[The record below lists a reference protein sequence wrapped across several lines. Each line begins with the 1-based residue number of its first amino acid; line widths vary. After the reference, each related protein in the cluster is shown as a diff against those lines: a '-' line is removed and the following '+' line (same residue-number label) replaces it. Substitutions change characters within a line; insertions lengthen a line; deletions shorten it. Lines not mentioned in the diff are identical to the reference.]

1 MAFHL
6 TVGESLEQL
15 VQQLA
20 EQLSAPYSDDVFA
33 SDLIIVP
40 GAGVKAWTTTQLSHY
55 LGAQDGRGGIAA
67 NLKFGYPNQVFVGA
81 FGDNE
86 IDKWKTGPLTW
97 LVYDELFV
105 NGAEYGEQH
114 GEHTDAI
121 RARAIAD
128 LFDRYLMYR
137 PAMLRNWTDGRDVG
151 PFGPLDKNFLWQ
163 PKLWRALTKKRQAKS
178 GTDVLFDFIEKTKQI
193 GDLAQKENSHFTLG
207 QMPERIFLFGLASLP
222 PAHLSVLAALSLQRE
237 IYLYAPT
244 PSAAR
249 WQKIGDALQKSE
261 RLALPV
267 TRQSEV
273 FPDPI
278 GHSLGQ
284 LWGTAM
290 HEANGLLVDAA
301 LGAGISFSSIN
312 VVTQPVDSAKTT
324 LLSTLQQGI
333 RADLPLEQ
341 CPKINLSPEDRSLQ
355 FHLCY
360 GIARQIQVARDYVL
374 HVLAEKQ
381 NGESVY
387 SPRDIAIITPNIQSI
402 APLAVATFAGDPDHG
417 VPSVPLQIADRT
429 LRQENLL
436 VDALLQLFDL
446 TERRFRAS
454 EVVKFLSSQ
463 AVRQKFLFSD
473 SEIEVISQWINQLSV
488 RWGIDENDLNR
499 FGVGPS
505 VAMHTFH
512 KAVQRL
518 LLGAAL
524 PDNDQSLG
532 FADTPPESGIE
543 GELVDI
549 AGRFSEFLYQLSRS
563 VDSLC
568 FPTTVTQWCENV
580 RLAIS
585 RLFLLNNDQARM
597 AIAVDKALEQL
608 QIDAVDAVAKEDA
621 IGLDE
626 PPRQVKPVDLATL
639 VRTRLEA
646 SSSRPRFGTGAVT
659 MSSLTALRGLPF
671 KVIIVVGLDADVVAV
686 STAEDLVS
694 AFRCVGDRDQRS
706 EQRAQ
711 LLDAVLSAKDRFV
724 VLSNGHDVRTNVK
737 LPSTVALAEL
747 HDVVNAVA
755 QSDTSD
761 SAVKRCTA
769 DHPRQGWS
777 ERAFLPNKLGVDGPW
792 SFDKGAC
799 DAAVSQRKA
808 LVEGV
813 KPPPSPDEQWQFIL
827 QNESAG
833 PTTEVTERL
842 TLDDLILAVSHPVR
856 LFQSRRLGIF
866 GDSEFDLLFSDV
878 IDLELEDKDEWNL
891 CNQLLQKFLSP
902 QFVPDQ
908 IDQWKEVKE
917 ARGDVPPGQLG
928 TEVIDSVEQKASI
941 LSALAL
947 PFIDNQTP
955 TSEVVNFNL
964 PNSEVVISGSIANV
978 YGNTLVFCT
987 PSRLGPKDQL
997 SHWLHLAALT
1007 LAYPETNWRAVSVG
1021 LNPDSKSK
1029 KLFCRRVFALPN
1041 AQAAEQILSFAY
1053 GVYQTALQTPIPLF
1067 PKTSFALFSDTKPAD
1082 SWVNYRGFGDGRDR
1096 WNKLFFDM
1104 SYSELL
1110 ELPTISLD
1118 NAPSG
1123 SRVTWWA
1130 NHLWKTVEQTMSIHR
1145 NEVLLN
1151 IPDGDSL

>member
-6 TVGESLEQL
+6 VVGESLDQL

-20 EQLSAPYSDDVFA
+20 EQLSVPNGDDAFA

-151 PFGPLDKNFLWQ
+151 PFGPLDESLLWQ
-163 PKLWRALTKKRQAKS
+163 PQLWRALTKKRQAKS
-178 GTDVLFDFIEKTKQI
+178 GTDVLFDFIEKSKQL
-193 GDLAQKENSHFTLG
+193 GAQPFEQGSLFAST
-207 QMPERIFLFGLASLP
+207 QMPERVFLFGLASLP
-222 PAHLSVLAALSLQRE
+222 PAHLSVLAALTSQRD

-244 PSAAR
+244 PSATR
-249 WQKIGDALQKSE
+249 WQKIGDALQKFN

-278 GHSLGQ
+278 GHPLGR
-284 LWGTAM
+284 LWGRAM

-301 LGAGISFSSIN
+301 LGAGVSFPSID

-324 LLSTLQQGI
+324 LLSTLQHGI

-341 CPKINLSPEDRSLQ
+341 CPKINLLPEDRSLQ

-360 GIARQIQVARDYVL
+360 GIARQIQVARDCVL
-374 HVLAEKQ
+374 HVLSEKQ
-381 NGESVY
+381 NGVSVY
-387 SPRDIAIITPNIQSI
+387 SPRDIAIISPDIQSI
-402 APLAVATFAGDPDHG
+402 APLAVATFAGDPEHG

-454 EVVKFLSSQ
+454 EVLKFLSLQ
-463 AVRQKFLFSD
+463 AVRQKFSFSD
-473 SEIEVISQWINQLSV
+473 SNIEVISNWIDQLSV
-488 RWGIDENDLNR
+488 RWGIDENDLDR

-505 VAMHTFH
+505 VAMHTFQ

-518 LLGAAL
+518 FLGAAL

-532 FADTPPESGIE
+532 LADTPPEPGIE

-549 AGRFSEFLYQLSRS
+549 AGRFSEFLYQLSLS

-568 FPTTVTQWCENV
+568 SPTTVTQWCENV
-580 RLAIS
+580 RIAIS
-585 RLFLLNNDQARM
+585 RLFLLDNEQSRM
-597 AIAVDKALEQL
+597 ASPVDKALEQL
-608 QIDAVDAVAKEDA
+608 QIDAVDAVTKDEA
-621 IGLDE
+621 IDLVE
-626 PPRQVKPVDLATL
+626 PSRQVQSADLAGL
-639 VRTRLEA
+639 LRTRLEA
-646 SSSRPRFGTGAVT
+646 SSSYPRFGSGAVT

-711 LLDAVLSAKDRFV
+711 LLDAVLSAQDRLII
-724 VLSNGHDVRTNVK
+724 LSNGRDVRTNVR

-747 HDVVNAVA
+747 HDVLNAIAVTA
-755 QSDTSD
+755 TSD
-761 SAVKRCTA
+761 SVVDQCTVL
-769 DHPRQGWS
+769 HPRQGWS
-777 ERAFLPNKLGVDGPW
+777 ERAFLPNELGVDGPW

-799 DAAVSQRKA
+799 EAALSQRN
-808 LVEGV
+808 VV
-813 KPPPSPDEQWQFIL
+813 RNDVFPSPSPDEQWQF
-827 QNESAG
+827 SA
-833 PTTEVTERL
+833 PQTSNKLTPEVLKRL
-842 TLDDLILAVSHPVR
+842 SLEDLIIAVTHPVR
-856 LFQSRRLGIF
+856 IFQSRRLGIS
-866 GDSEFDLLFSDV
+866 GDSDFDLVFSNV
-878 IDLELEDKDEWNL
+878 VDLEIQSLDEWHL
-891 CNQLLQKFLSP
+891 SNQLLQKKILPDFSP
-902 QFVPDQ
+902 QQ
-908 IDQWKEVKE
+908 LGQWEQVKR

-928 TEVIDSVEQKASI
+928 TEVIERVEERARILAAMAS
-941 LSALAL
+941 S
-947 PFIDNQTP
+947 FIDEQRP
-955 TSEVVNFNL
+955 SSLVVNVSVPSLNKVL
-964 PNSEVVISGSIANV
+964 SGSISSL
-978 YGNTLVFCT
+978 YGDTILFCS
-987 PSRLGPKDQL
+987 PSRLGAKDQL
-997 SHWLHLAALT
+997 SLWLQLAALT
-1007 LAYPETNWRAVSVG
+1007 LAFPQTNWRAVSIG
-1021 LNPDSKSK
+1021 RAPEKDNKAPY
-1029 KLFCRRVFALPN
+1029 CQRVFSLPN
-1041 AQAAEQILSFAY
+1041 AAAAERIISFADS
-1053 GVYQTALQTPIPLF
+1053 VYQTALQTPIPLF
-1067 PKTSFALFSDTKPAD
+1067 PATSLAIFQKKNAGQTWLSF
-1082 SWVNYRGFGDGRDR
+1082 DGIGERNDR
-1096 WNKLFFDM
+1096 WNRLFFDM
-1104 SYSELL
+1104 SFAELTK
-1110 ELPTISLD
+1110 LPTISLD
-1118 NAPSG
+1118 NTSES
-1123 SRVTWWA
+1123 SRLNWWA
-1130 NHLWKTVEQTMSIHR
+1130 QQLWETVGQTMSVVR
-1145 NEVLLN
+1145 NDLITDVEDL
-1151 IPDGDSL
+1151 P